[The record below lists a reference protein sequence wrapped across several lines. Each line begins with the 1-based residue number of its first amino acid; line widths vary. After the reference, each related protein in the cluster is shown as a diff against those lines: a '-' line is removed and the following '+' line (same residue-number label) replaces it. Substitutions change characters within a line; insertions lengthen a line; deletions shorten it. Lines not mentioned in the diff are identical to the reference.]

1 MKRELQRIIITG
13 PTGVLG
19 TALMRRMIQAG
30 IEVYAVCHPG
40 SKRNALLPKSPLI
53 HKVECDMEDF
63 AQLPDLI
70 GIPCDVFYHF
80 AWAGT
85 SSANNRLDMYLQNAN
100 VKYSLDAVTAAHK
113 LQCKVFIGAG
123 SQAEYGRVNS
133 AISPDTRE
141 KPISGYG
148 MAKLCAGQMTRNM
161 CQDFGLEHIWVRVLS
176 TYGSGDNRN
185 TLVSVVIQKLMN
197 KECPALTV
205 GEQVWD
211 YLYAGDA
218 AEAFYR
224 IAISGHNGAVYVL
237 GSGKTKFLREFMEI
251 IRDEIDPDLPLGIGK
266 IPYYKDQAMHL
277 EADIS
282 ALTRDTGWR
291 PAVDFKEGIQAIL
304 AEYKSHR

>member
-1 MKRELQRIIITG
+1 
-13 PTGVLG
+13 
-19 TALMRRMIQAG
+19 
-30 IEVYAVCHPG
+30 
-40 SKRNALLPKSPLI
+40 
-53 HKVECDMEDF
+53 
-63 AQLPDLI
+63 
-70 GIPCDVFYHF
+70 
-80 AWAGT
+80 
-85 SSANNRLDMYLQNAN
+85 
-100 VKYSLDAVTAAHK
+100 
-113 LQCKVFIGAG
+113 
-123 SQAEYGRVNS
+123 
-133 AISPDTRE
+133 
-141 KPISGYG
+141 

-197 KECPALTV
+197 KECPALTA